1 VNEGRGVV
9 GLSLLAGTE
18 KATAGRLDGDKP
30 FYGARLTLQNTLT
43 ERIGIFVLGGVQRGK
58 YKEVNPTFGITRLD
72 TLYDL
77 VAGLSWSF
85 TPGWSLRPQVVYLK
99 NKSNV
104 SLFEYDRTDLS
115 LNLRVD
121 F

>member
-1 VNEGRGVV
+1 
-9 GLSLLAGTE
+9 
-18 KATAGRLDGDKP
+18 
-30 FYGARLTLQNTLT
+30 
-43 ERIGIFVLGGVQRGK
+43 
-58 YKEVNPTFGITRLD
+58 LD
-72 TLYDL
+72 TLYDM

-85 TPGWSLRPQVVYLK
+85 TPGWSLRPQLVYLK